1 MTEKLQRLHRPQ
13 GIEYVLNIAAF
24 SVSVLT
30 ILFFFAS
37 AVFAAPYREGELLVR
52 FKKGV
57 GREAASK
64 AHAKAGATV
73 RGKFRGLNV
82 EHISLGP
89 GLTVMEALDSYKANP
104 DVEHAEPNYF
114 LSAAI
119 IANDSAFGSQ
129 WGLHNTGQTV
139 NGSSGTIDA
148 DIDAPEAWDIINGSS
163 SIVVAVVDTGLD
175 LSHVDLSSNVWVNGG
190 ETSCDDGFDN
200 DNNGY
205 IDDCNGWDFANND
218 NDPTDDNAEGH
229 GTHVSGII
237 GAVGDNAEGVAGV
250 SWQISLMPLKILDA
264 AGVGTVSDEIQ
275 AIQYAVS
282 NGADVINSSLGGY
295 YGISVFE
302 KEAIEQAGQAGVV
315 FVAAAGNY
323 GTDNDTSAYY
333 PASHPIPNI
342 ISVASSEIDDGLSL
356 FSNYG
361 SSSVHLAAPGE
372 DIYSTLP
379 SDSYGFQSG
388 TSMSTPF
395 VSGTIALLMANSPSL
410 SALEAR
416 EIIFSS
422 VDPKGFNTITGG
434 RLNAN
439 NALNSDINSIPPVK
453 PTRLNVLAVTA
464 GTISLEWVDN
474 SNVEDGFIIERMDS
488 GGSFGQ
494 IASAGANV
502 KSFLDTILAMGT
514 TYHYRV
520 YAYNNS
526 YGASQYS
533 NAVAIT
539 TLIVYPES
547 ASSDDD
553 EDDEDND
560 EWCFIATAAFGS
572 PLASEVEVL
581 RRFRDG
587 FLLEFG
593 PGRKIVKFYYTY
605 SPPLARYISEHSLV
619 RLATRAALIPVVCGI
634 KYPFAGV
641 TLALFALGTILYRR
655 NKRRKESSH

>member
-1 MTEKLQRLHRPQ
+1 MTEKIKRLHRQ
-13 GIEYVLNIAAF
+13 KGIEYVLNIAAF
-24 SVSVLT
+24 SVSALT

-57 GREAASK
+57 GREAASR
-64 AHAKAGATV
+64 AHAKAGATI

-89 GLTVMEALDSYKANP
+89 GLTVREALDSYKANP

-119 IANDSAFGSQ
+119 QPNDPVFGNQ

-139 NGSSGTIDA
+139 NGSSGIFDA
-148 DIDAPEAWDIINGSS
+148 DIDAPEAWNIINGTS
-163 SIVVAVVDTGLD
+163 SIVVAIIDTGLD

-190 ETSCDDGFDN
+190 ETCNDSIDN
-200 DNNGY
+200 DFNGY
-205 IDDCNGWDFANND
+205 VDDCNGWDFVNND
-218 NDPTDDNAEGH
+218 NDPTDDNAQGH

-237 GAVGDNAEGVAGV
+237 GAVGNNSQGVAGV
-250 SWQISLMPLKILDA
+250 SWQISLMPLKILDS
-264 AGVGTVSDEIQ
+264 AGGGTVADEIQ
-275 AIQYAVS
+275 AIQYAVL
-282 NGADVINSSLGGY
+282 NGADVINSSLGGDN
-295 YGISVFE
+295 GVSEFE

-315 FVAAAGNY
+315 FVAAAGNN
-323 GTDNDTSAYY
+323 GTDNDTNAYY

-342 ISVASSEIDDGLSL
+342 ISVASSRIDDGLSL

-372 DIYSTLP
+372 DIYNTLP
-379 SDSYGFQSG
+379 WDSYGFMSG

-395 VSGTIALLMANSPSL
+395 VSGTIALLIANSPSL

-422 VDPKGFNTITGG
+422 VDPKGYNLITGG

-439 NALNSDINSIPPVK
+439 NALNSDINAISPVK
-453 PTRLNVLAVTA
+453 PTRLKVLAVTT
-464 GTISLEWVDN
+464 GTISFEWVDN
-474 SNVEDGFIIERMDS
+474 SNVEDGFIIERKDP

-494 IASAGANV
+494 IATAGVNV
-502 KSFLDTILAMGT
+502 KSFSDSGLAEGT
-514 TYHYRV
+514 TYYYRV
-520 YAYNNS
+520 YAYNANGS
-526 YGASQYS
+526 SQYS
-533 NAVAIT
+533 NALAIT
-539 TLIVYPES
+539 TRIVRPARES
-547 ASSDDD
+547 RYYEDDSDDK
-553 EDDEDND
+553 
-560 EWCFIATAAFGS
+560 WCFIATAAFGS
-572 PLASEVEVL
+572 PLAPEVKVL

-587 FLLEFG
+587 FLLKSG
-593 PGRKIVKFYYTY
+593 SGRKIVKFYYRH
-605 SPPLARYISEHSLV
+605 SPPLARYISEHSLLS
-619 RLATRAALIPVVCGI
+619 LATRAALTPFVYGI